1 MKPQEIRD
9 LSPEE
14 IQRKLKEAKENL
26 FKLEMKFTTKQIE
39 NTAQLKVIKRDIA
52 RMMTILKQKKL
63 GKEATGSSLIVIL
76 ATNRSE
82 RLPAGIC

>member
-9 LSPEE
+9 LSSEE

-63 GKEATGSSLIVIL
+63 GKEAVNVGKK
-76 ATNRSE
+76 
-82 RLPAGIC
+82 

>member
-63 GKEATGSSLIVIL
+63 GKEAVNVGKK
-76 ATNRSE
+76 
-82 RLPAGIC
+82 